1 MRLLASSTTPRQGR
15 RRPGGFTLVE
25 LIAVLLIVAIMAG
38 VAVPT
43 LGSISGTRASMAA
56 RQLLRDMT
64 FARQRALA
72 TGTTCWVKFDTTA
85 KTWTLLRD
93 DPSNPGLANAIILA
107 DMATG
112 STYVTTLGSGQYI
125 GVDFNS
131 CNFDTDTSVGFNW
144 LGEPLKANGTAL
156 AAQGSAVLTNN
167 HQITVNASTGM
178 VTHIT
183 P

>member
-1 MRLLASSTTPRQGR
+1 MRCLVSSTTAR
-15 RRPGGFTLVE
+15 RNLRRVGGFTLVE

-38 VAVPT
+38 VAVPS

-93 DPSNPGLANAIILA
+93 DPSNPGLANAIILT
-107 DMATG
+107 DLATG
-112 STYVTTLGSGQYI
+112 STYILTLGSGNFAS
-125 GVDFNS
+125 VDFSS
-131 CNFDTDTSVGFNW
+131 CNFDSGTSVGFNW
-144 LGEPLKANGTAL
+144 LGEPMQANGTAL
-156 AAQGSAVLTNN
+156 AAQGSVVLTNN

>member
-1 MRLLASSTTPRQGR
+1 MHCHLSSTKPRQGL

-25 LIAVLLIVAIMAG
+25 LVAVLLIVAIMAG
-38 VAVPT
+38 VAVPS
-43 LGSISGTRASMAA
+43 LGTISGTRASMAA
-56 RQLLRDMT
+56 RQLLRDVT

-93 DPSNPGLANAIILA
+93 NPSNPGLANAIVLT
-107 DMATG
+107 DMVTG
-112 STYVTTLGSGQYI
+112 LTQVTTLGSGDYI
-125 GVDFNS
+125 GVNFTS
-131 CNFDTDTSVGFNW
+131 CNFDSGTSVGFNW

-156 AAQGSAVLTNN
+156 AAQGSVVLTNN